1 MVPDI
6 WSMTDNFLSFWT
18 VFYPFP
24 PLWTENQNFE
34 KMKKRPEDIIILQVC
49 TTNDSH
55 MMYGSWDMECNEQN
69 FLSFW
74 TVFFPF
80 TPLTTQ
86 NIKILKKWQKN
97 TWRYYH
103 FTQVYHKWQSY
114 DVWFLRYPWQTE
126 CFVILD
132 HFLPSHPKNQNFE
145 KTKKNPGDIILHMCT
160 INDNHMM
167 YGSWDTCNRE
177 ILMSFWTIFCI
188 FTPLTTQNIK
198 ILEKMKKN
206 SYRSHHFTH
215 VYHKLQSYDVWFLG
229 YGVWRTEFFV
239 IVEWK

>member
-18 VFYPFP
+18 VFYPFT
-24 PLWTENQNFE
+24 PLWTKNQNFE
-34 KMKKRPEDIIILQVC
+34 KMKKTPEDIIILQVC
-49 TTNDSH
+49 TINDSH

-86 NIKILKKWQKN
+86 NIKILQKWQKN

-114 DVWFLRYPWQTE
+114 DVWFLRYPRQTK
-126 CFVILD
+126 CFVILE
-132 HFLPSHPKNQNFE
+132 HFLPSPSPLFLPSHPKNQNFE
-145 KTKKNPGDIILHMCT
+145 KTKKNHGDIILHMCT
-160 INDNHMM
+160 INDNH
-167 YGSWDTCNRE
+167 CF
-177 ILMSFWTIFCI
+177 I
-188 FTPLTTQNIK
+188 
-198 ILEKMKKN
+198 
-206 SYRSHHFTH
+206 
-215 VYHKLQSYDVWFLG
+215 WFLG